1 MDTTTAGERYDGQ
14 GPEEGGGADGPVRWS
29 RLASFGFLMA
39 ATGALLMIA
48 ASVIWG
54 LDTEDLAFFVIPLVL
69 GVVGAV
75 LVRQRRTWMRVVAL
89 VLALAVAM
97 ALFWTMFG
105 LAAPASFFDFVPG
118 LLVVPGVL
126 IALVAGIASLRAGR
140 HDATRTASPRE
151 RTAMVAIG
159 GVLGALAV
167 VSAVLS
173 VAGRETVSDSEA
185 AEADFVVDLKD
196 FEFDQATY
204 ETSGDVT
211 VLVKNSDPFL
221 HTFTVDELG
230 IDVELNAGS
239 EKLVTI
245 PAEAGTYV
253 LYCEPHTSDPEDP
266 GEDDMAATLTVG

>member
-1 MDTTTAGERYDGQ
+1 
-14 GPEEGGGADGPVRWS
+14 
-29 RLASFGFLMA
+29 
-39 ATGALLMIA
+39 
-48 ASVIWG
+48 
-54 LDTEDLAFFVIPLVL
+54 
-69 GVVGAV
+69 V

-140 HDATRTASPRE
+140 RDATRAASPRE

-159 GVLGALAV
+159 GALGALAV

-173 VAGRETVSDSEA
+173 LAGRETVSDAEA

-204 ETSGDVT
+204 ETTGDVT

-245 PAEAGTYV
+245 PGEPGTYV